1 MALPLVNGSTAG
13 RGHAVP
19 PVSGQLL
26 RRERVLHVLDEARD
40 VPVLCLQAPG
50 GYGKTTVLAQ
60 WLAHDTRPV
69 IWLSVNPGAADAE
82 WLARALLD
90 DLGDRGLVSHRVP
103 VTAATDPLTW
113 HLSVLPAVE
122 QAVREAAEPFVV
134 AVDDA
139 GSLTGTAW
147 ECLLESL
154 ASSLPAGAQLVLTTR
169 DTVPPT
175 LWRLQ
180 SRGQVVV
187 IGPEV
192 LAFDEA
198 ETRELMSTAGVR
210 ATTEHAR
217 SLLAETE
224 GWPVA
229 VYLSTLPRADGRK
242 PWPRSHPGVPDGSG
256 LAEYLREEV
265 IGRLP
270 ADDAAFLS
278 RCSVLSVLEQHSC
291 DEVSSTTGSLAR
303 LRRLSAGNRLL
314 SAQDD
319 AGQRFRM
326 HPLLAEA
333 LTEQLRENPEAWYAA
348 HAAASRADER
358 RGFLDG
364 AVHHAKLAGDDDRL
378 ANLIWSRAPFML
390 ASGRTA
396 VLARWLE
403 GVEDDRLSAR
413 CGLALSAAWTASHA
427 GDMVRMHRFALTATQ
442 LAARD
447 DRQCVLDAD
456 LLLATIGAHGL
467 DHVEASA
474 RAFIHGKPVDDP
486 WQTVA
491 HYLLGVALFL
501 RDESGPA
508 QAALH
513 EASRIAQALDL
524 PVMLAHSLAALAD
537 IGLAEGRDQQALTG
551 IREVRELAAR
561 HDMDTIATTAPI
573 FTTSAV
579 GYLHEGRFADARREA
594 ARALRLTA
602 LMRTVAPWHAVQGR
616 LALAHLNVALGDP
629 ERARVL
635 LDEARDVR
643 GPTNISP
650 RLDSMYAEL
659 GEQVSAVSTSLV
671 GVSSLTIA
679 EVRVLQY
686 LPTHL
691 TFPQIADELFVS
703 RNTIKTQALSAYRKL
718 GVHTRSEAI
727 DHARR
732 AGLLPPA

>member
-1 MALPLVNGSTAG
+1 MASPLVDGSTVK

-19 PVSGQLL
+19 PVSGQFLL
-26 RRERVLHVLDEARD
+26 RERVLHVLDKAQD

-69 IWLSVNPGAADAE
+69 IWLSVHPAAADAE

-90 DLGDRGLVSHRVP
+90 DLADRGLVSHRVP
-103 VTAATDPLTW
+103 ITASTDPVTW

-122 QAVREAAEPFVV
+122 QAVREATEPFVV

-139 GSLTGTAW
+139 GTVSGTAW
-147 ECLLESL
+147 DCLLESL
-154 ASSLPAGAQLVLTTR
+154 AISLPAGAQLVLTTR
-169 DTVPPT
+169 DSVPPT

-198 ETRELMSTAGVR
+198 ETRELTSTVGVR
-210 ATTEHAR
+210 STPEHAR
-217 SLLAETE
+217 SLLEETE

-229 VYLSTLPRADGRK
+229 VYLSTLPRVDGRE
-242 PWPRSHPGVPDGSG
+242 PRPRSRPGVPDGSG
-256 LAEYLREEV
+256 LTEYLREEV

-303 LRRLSAGNRLL
+303 LRRLSAANRLL

-333 LTEQLRENPEAWYAA
+333 LREQLRENPEAWHAA

-364 AVHHAKLAGDDDRL
+364 AVHHAKLAGDDDRVAGL
-378 ANLIWSRAPFML
+378 VWSRCPYLL
-390 ASGRTA
+390 ATGQSA
-396 VLARWLE
+396 VLARWLA
-403 GVEDDRLSAR
+403 GIDDDRLAAR
-413 CGLALSAAWTASHA
+413 CRLALSAAWTASHT
-427 GDMVRMHRFALTATQ
+427 GDMVRMQRFALAATER
-442 LAARD
+442 AAND
-447 DRQCVLDAD
+447 DRECVLDAD
-456 LLLATIGAHGL
+456 LLDATIGANGL

-486 WQTVA
+486 WQTLA

-501 RDESGPA
+501 RDESEPA
-508 QAALH
+508 QLALH
-513 EASRIAQALDL
+513 ETSRIADALDL
-524 PVMLAHSLAALAD
+524 PLMSAHALAALAD
-537 IGLAEGRDQQALTG
+537 IGLSEGRDHQALTW
-551 IREVRELAAR
+551 IRQVRELAAR
-561 HDMDTIATTAPI
+561 HDLDAITTAAPVFI
-573 FTTSAV
+573 TSAV
-579 GYLHEGRFADARREA
+579 GYLHEGRFADARSEA

-602 LMRTVAPWHAVQGR
+602 LLRTVAPWHAVQGR

-635 LDEARDVR
+635 LDEAGDLR
-643 GPTNISP
+643 GPSSSSP
-650 RLDSMYAEL
+650 RLDRMHAEI
-659 GEQVSAVSTSLV
+659 GEQVSTVSTSLV
-671 GVSSLTIA
+671 GVSSLTTA

>member
-1 MALPLVNGSTAG
+1 MES
-13 RGHAVP
+13 
-19 PVSGQLL
+19 
-26 RRERVLHVLDEARD
+26 ARD
-40 VPVLCLQAPG
+40 SHVLCLQAPG

-60 WLAHDTRPV
+60 WLACDSRPV
-69 IWLSVNPGAADAE
+69 VWLSVRPGASDAE

-90 DLGDRGLVSHRVP
+90 DLADRGLVPRRFP
-103 VTAATDPLTW
+103 VTSATDPVTW

-122 QAVREAAEPFVV
+122 QAVREATEPFVAV
-134 AVDDA
+134 VDDA
-139 GSLTGTAW
+139 SALSGPAW
-147 ECLLESL
+147 ESLVEVLAACL
-154 ASSLPAGAQLVLTTR
+154 PPGAQLAITTR
-169 DTVPPT
+169 DAVPAT

-180 SRGQVVV
+180 GRSEVAV
-187 IGPEV
+187 IGPQV
-192 LAFDEA
+192 LAFDEV
-198 ETRELMSTAGVR
+198 ETRQLMTTLGVQP
-210 ATTEHAR
+210 TTESVG
-217 SLLAETE
+217 SLLAQTL

-229 VYLSTLPRADGRK
+229 VYLSLVARPGDRRA
-242 PWPRSHPGVPDGSG
+242 WMRSHPGVPGGSG

-278 RCSVLSVLEQHSC
+278 RCSVLSVLEQRSC

-303 LRRLSAGNRLL
+303 LRRLSAASHLL
-314 SAQDD
+314 SAEDD
-319 AGQRFRM
+319 AGLRFRM

-333 LTEQLRENPEAWYAA
+333 LTEQLREDPGAWHSA

-358 RGFLDG
+358 QGFLDG

-378 ANLIWSRAPFML
+378 ASLIWSRAPFML
-390 ASGRTA
+390 ASGRWA

-403 GVEDDRLSAR
+403 GVEDDRLAAR
-413 CGLALSAAWTASHA
+413 CRLALSAAWTASHA
-427 GDMVRMHRFALTATQ
+427 GDMVRMHRFAL
-442 LAARD
+442 AASERAAHGDRD
-447 DRQCVLDAD
+447 CVLDAD

-486 WQTVA
+486 WQTLS

-513 EASRIAQALDL
+513 EAARIAQAFDL
-524 PVMLAHSLAALAD
+524 PVMSAHSLAALAD
-537 IGLAEGRDQQALTG
+537 IGLAEGRDQQALTW

-561 HDMDTIATTAPI
+561 HDMDAIATTAPI
-573 FTTSAV
+573 FTTSAL

-602 LMRTVAPWHAVQGR
+602 LMRRVAPWHAVQGR

-635 LDEARDVR
+635 LDEAGDLR
-643 GPTNISP
+643 GPSNHSP
-650 RLDSMYAEL
+650 RLDRMYAEL

-671 GVSSLTIA
+671 GVSSLTTA

-691 TFPQIADELFVS
+691 SFPQIADELFVS
-703 RNTIKTQALSAYRKL
+703 RHTIKTQALSAYRKL

-727 DHARR
+727 ERARR